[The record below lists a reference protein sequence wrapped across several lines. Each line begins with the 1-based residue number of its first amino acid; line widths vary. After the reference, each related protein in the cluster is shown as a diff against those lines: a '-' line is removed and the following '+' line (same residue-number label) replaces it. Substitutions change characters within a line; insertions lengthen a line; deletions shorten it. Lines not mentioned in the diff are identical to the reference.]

1 MNTEPTQP
9 KHAEQ
14 KALPEVRPVMVTRQQ
29 LPKYFPGMTA
39 RTWANLAHLK
49 QGPEFFRKG
58 KLAWYE
64 VDTVADYLKQSPVQT
79 TNDPIPAREVV

>member
-1 MNTEPTQP
+1 MTEQTKSQ
-9 KHAEQ
+9 AVNLEE
-14 KALPEVRPVMVTRQQ
+14 LPEVRPIMCTRQQ

-64 VDTVADYLKQSPVQT
+64 VDTVADYLKQNPVKT
-79 TNDPIPAREVV
+79 SK